1 MSHYPAEPATRLG
14 TGPTEGEQSS
24 QVLISSQ
31 PRDTPCCKLI
41 QPSFSSIIP
50 RTPRKAGRHAENLD
64 WERRVLR
71 RKQLPEQRGLTETEL
86 ELWLTGFLTVQ

>member
-1 MSHYPAEPATRLG
+1 MSHYPAEPAAHLG
-14 TGPTEGEQSS
+14 TGLTEGEQSS
-24 QVLISSQ
+24 QVLNSGH
-31 PRDTPCCKLI
+31 PRDAPCCKLT

-71 RKQLPEQRGLTETEL
+71 RKRLPEQRGLMEMEL
-86 ELWLTGFLTVQ
+86 ELWPTGFLTVQ